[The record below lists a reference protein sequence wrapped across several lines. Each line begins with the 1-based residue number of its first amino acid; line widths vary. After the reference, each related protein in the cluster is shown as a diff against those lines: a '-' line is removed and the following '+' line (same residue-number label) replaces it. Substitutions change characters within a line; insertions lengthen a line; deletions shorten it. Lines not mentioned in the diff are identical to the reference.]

1 MVNHDKVVCDHN
13 LSKIMISCL
22 IVSFKSDFRIL
33 RSVDSGV
40 QGSDDVVVNTRSES
54 IGYAT

>member
-1 MVNHDKVVCDHN
+1 
-13 LSKIMISCL
+13 MISCL

-40 QGSDDVVVNTRSES
+40 RGQMM
-54 IGYAT
+54 